1 MNLEPIIGLE
11 IHVQLKT
18 KSKMFCSCS
27 NKSDDTHPNSVIC
40 PVCLSHPGSLPVLNE
55 QVLNYAIKLALSLN
69 LKINSTSVFERKN
82 YFYPDL
88 PSGYQI
94 SQFEHPLSENGF
106 FILEEDNKKT
116 RIGIERLHIE
126 NDSAKSMHVDGETLV
141 DFNRAGTPLA
151 EIVTR
156 PDFRTPQQAKLFL
169 QKLRQICR
177 YLNVSDADMEKGNLR
192 CDVNISLRPVGE
204 TKLYTKTEIKNLNS
218 FKSVERALEYE
229 ITRQTELWERGRP
242 PDIQTTRGFNDAKQI
257 TELQRE
263 KEESNDYRYF
273 PEPDIPEI
281 IISKDKIKK
290 IKIEIPEF
298 PNQKIKRFMSEYKLT
313 KNDAEILSSS
323 IEISSY
329 FEEVVSEF
337 RTLISE
343 KQYKKEK
350 EKIIKLINGWIT
362 SELFKLINKENINI
376 SEIKITPYDFA
387 KFISFV
393 YNNTINSSNAQK
405 VLKLMF
411 DNGSDPE
418 NIIKENDL
426 TQINDESELTKLTEK
441 IISDNPNQVSEYK
454 SGKENLMKYF
464 VGVAMKETNGRANPE
479 IIESI
484 LKDKLKS

>member
-1 MNLEPIIGLE
+1 MKLEPIIGLE
-11 IHVQLKT
+11 IHIQLKT

-27 NKSDDTHPNSVIC
+27 NTADDTHPNSVVC
-40 PVCLSHPGSLPVLNE
+40 PVCLAHPGSLPVLNE
-55 QVLNYAIKLALSLN
+55 QALNYAIKLALALN
-69 LKINSTSVFERKN
+69 LKINSKSVFERKN

-126 NDSAKSMHVDGETLV
+126 NDSAKSMHVNGETLV

-156 PDFRTPQQAKLFL
+156 PDFKTPKQAKLFL
-169 QKLRQICR
+169 TSLRQICR
-177 YLNVSDADMEKGNLR
+177 YLNISDADMEKGNLR
-192 CDVNISLRPVGE
+192 CDVNISLRPFGE

-229 ITRQTELWERGRP
+229 ITRQRELWERGTP
-242 PDIQTTRGFNDAKQI
+242 PDKQTTRGFNDAKQI

-273 PEPDIPEI
+273 REPDIPEI

-290 IKIEIPEF
+290 LKIEIPEL
-298 PNQKIKRFMSEYKLT
+298 PSQKIKRFVSEYTLS

-362 SELFKLINKENINI
+362 SELFKLINKENMNI
-376 SEIKITPYDFA
+376 SEIKISPYDFA
-387 KFISFV
+387 KFISLV
-393 YNNTINSSNAQK
+393 YKNTINSSNAQK

-418 NIIKENDL
+418 NIIKENDF
-426 TQINDESELTKLTEK
+426 TQINDDKKLEKLAEK
-441 IISDNPNQVSEYK
+441 IISDNSSQVSEYK

-464 VGVAMKETNGRANPE
+464 VGIAMKETNGRANPE
-479 IIESI
+479 IIEKI
-484 LKDKLKS
+484 LKDKLK